1 MYYVLIKIMT
11 LIILNYFQY
20 HLPPSSFAV
29 LSKYLNCVYISYN
42 ISVHSIHLYLFSEFF
57 PAFLVFL
64 SGIIFI
70 LPKEHPLVL
79 YTLWWK
85 TLARSSLSFCLKE
98 PLKHLYF
105 HRVFFSGCRS
115 LDWQIFSFSTL
126 KMLLYCFLASI
137 ISVTS
142 AIQLVSV
149 KRMYCLAAFCI

>member
-1 MYYVLIKIMT
+1 MT

-70 LPKEHPLVL
+70 LPKEHLLVL
-79 YTLWWK
+79 YTL
-85 TLARSSLSFCLKE
+85 
-98 PLKHLYF
+98 
-105 HRVFFSGCRS
+105 
-115 LDWQIFSFSTL
+115 
-126 KMLLYCFLASI
+126 
-137 ISVTS
+137 
-142 AIQLVSV
+142 
-149 KRMYCLAAFCI
+149 

>member
-1 MYYVLIKIMT
+1 MEDFSQEFSQL
-11 LIILNYFQY
+11 
-20 HLPPSSFAV
+20 
-29 LSKYLNCVYISYN
+29 LS
-42 ISVHSIHLYLFSEFF
+42 ER
-57 PAFLVFL
+57 AFKA
-64 SGIIFI
+64 
-70 LPKEHPLVL
+70 P
-79 YTLWWK
+79 
-85 TLARSSLSFCLKE
+85 
-98 PLKHLYF
+98 F